1 MESLDELIKSAKG
14 GLERIENLKDLERF
28 ELEFF
33 GRKQGKLTAIL
44 RSLSGLAEEK
54 RKVLG
59 AQANQF
65 RQELEASLE
74 KKRTA
79 LKKVHLE
86 RDLKRQRIDIT
97 RPGVRVS
104 RGHIHPLT
112 HIRLEAEKIFSSL
125 GFGVVEGPDVETE
138 YYNFD
143 ALNIPRDHPSRD
155 LWDTFWLRR
164 PKGVGAPTKTSE
176 LQSKY
181 LLRTHTSPVQ
191 IRYMESHNPP
201 FRIIVPGKV
210 FRHEA
215 TDASHD
221 FEFWQ
226 LEGLMVG
233 KDISVANLKYI
244 LNIFF
249 QKLFGRD
256 MTIRLRPSYFPFVE
270 PGFEFDITCVACRG
284 KGCAVCKQSGWLE
297 LGGAGMVHQ
306 KVFEAAGYVSG
317 EFQGFAFGMG
327 LDRLAMMK
335 YKITDIRLFRGGDIR
350 FLKQF

>member
-1 MESLDELIKSAKG
+1 MESLEELKKLAKLKFESVKSLA
-14 GLERIENLKDLERF
+14 DLEQF

-33 GRKQGKLTAIL
+33 GRRQGKLTAIL

-54 RKVLG
+54 KKELG
-59 AQANQF
+59 ARANQF
-65 RQELEASLE
+65 RQQLELQLE
-74 KKRTA
+74 EKRVAFKKA
-79 LKKVHLE
+79 LLE
-86 RDLKRQRIDIT
+86 HDLVRQKIDVT
-97 RPGVRVS
+97 RPGVRVP
-104 RGHIHPLT
+104 RGHLHPLT

-125 GFGVVEGPDVETE
+125 GFGVVEGPDVEKE

-143 ALNIPRDHPSRD
+143 ALNIPAEHPSRD
-155 LWDTFWLRR
+155 LWDTFWL
-164 PKGVGAPTKTSE
+164 KSDKAM
-176 LQSKY
+176 KY

-191 IRYMESHNPP
+191 IRFMESHNPP
-201 FRIIVPGKV
+201 FRIIAPGKV

-256 MTIRLRPSYFPFVE
+256 VSIRLRPSYFPFVE

-284 KGCAVCKQSGWLE
+284 KG
-297 LGGAGMVHQ
+297 
-306 KVFEAAGYVSG
+306 
-317 EFQGFAFGMG
+317 
-327 LDRLAMMK
+327 
-335 YKITDIRLFRGGDIR
+335 
-350 FLKQF
+350 